1 MEKAY
6 ILDHVERFPARQLV
20 EYVREGL
27 VTLEELCTETNG
39 KFSVSLRKE
48 VKRMLQGVEPEPIPE
63 PAPFI
68 NPTPGPV
75 PPPPPAPESPDR
87 IAWQYVDKTNVE
99 ALSQFANQFPE
110 SPLAMEANR
119 LINEI
124 MAGVIDAIDINIF
137 CDRVEQMQEDKTKT
151 PEQRIN
157 TTFGYVKDCLGG
169 RRILKQEFMQALA
182 HNHNLVSASVMHRLV
197 QEGIVNYYDLQLTGI
212 DAAFIQKMMSNELT
226 VPMPMPEELDGIPR
240 QSTEIY
246 FWGIPSSGKSC
257 ALGAILSVANSGNVT
272 YAMDM
277 DTQSQGYGYM
287 NRLINLFRPGEVG
300 ALMGGTPVTAFYE
313 MGFNLINSDKR
324 VVPITCIDMAGE
336 LMRSMYKYNAR
347 ETLEEK
353 DENMLDIM
361 QRVLVDKRTGAR
373 KLHIFVIEYGAE
385 NRKYDGLPQ
394 KTYLGG
400 ALSYIKDTG
409 IMRKD
414 TDGIYIMVS
423 KADKMP
429 NPSRDALVG
438 YVRERYQGF
447 YNQLE
452 SICRMN
458 EINAGKV
465 EILAFSLGDVCFRDF
480 CRFDPRP
487 AENALRTLM
496 QRCASFKAGKLG
508 KFISGFN
515 K

>member
-1 MEKAY
+1 MEKSY
-6 ILDHVERFPARQLV
+6 ILDNVERFPARQLV
-20 EYVREGL
+20 EHIREGL
-27 VTLEELCTETNG
+27 VTFEELCTETNG
-39 KFSVSLRKE
+39 KFSMSKRKE
-48 VKRMLQGVEPEPIPE
+48 VKRLLDGPAPDSIPDPIP
-63 PAPFI
+63 APD
-68 NPTPGPV
+68 PYTTPPIPPV
-75 PPPPPAPESPDR
+75 PPESPDQ
-87 IAWQYVDKTNVE
+87 IAWQYVDKTSVE
-99 ALSQFANQFPE
+99 AMSQFLNQFPC
-110 SPLAMEANR
+110 SSYASEANR
-119 LINEI
+119 LINKI
-124 MAGVIDAIDINIF
+124 ITDKINHIDIDVF

-157 TTFGYVKDCLGG
+157 TTLEYIRECMRDNK
-169 RRILKQEFMQALA
+169 ISKQEFIQALA
-182 HNHNLVSASVMHRLV
+182 HNHNLAGASVMNRLV
-197 QEGIVNYYDLQLTGI
+197 QEGLVNYYDLQLTGI
-212 DAAFIQKMMSNELT
+212 DAAFIQKMMNNELT
-226 VPMPMPEELDGIPR
+226 VPMPMPEDLDSIPR

-257 ALGAILSVANSGNVT
+257 ALGAILSVASSGTVA

-277 DTQSQGYGYM
+277 DTQSQGYSYM
-287 NRLINLFRPGEVG
+287 NRLIYLFRPGEVG

-313 MGFNLINSDKR
+313 MGFNLINKDKR

-347 ETLEEK
+347 ELLEEK

-361 QRVLVDKRTGAR
+361 QRVLVDNRTGSR

-385 NRKYDGLPQ
+385 NRMYDGLPQ
-394 KTYLGG
+394 STYLGG

-414 TDGIYIMVS
+414 TDGIYILVS

-429 NPSRDALVG
+429 DLSREALVR

-452 SICRMN
+452 NICKMN
-458 EINAGKV
+458 EINGGRV
-465 EILAFSLGDVCFRDF
+465 EIFAFSLGDVCFRDF
-480 CRFDPRP
+480 CRFNPRP
-487 AENALRTLM
+487 AENVLTTLM
-496 QRCASFKAGKLG
+496 QRCASFKTGKLG